1 MELAGFSLHCK
12 FKNGLFSVKSV
23 SSAVIM
29 AGAGTEFFFAP
40 IEKKST
46 EIYDKLLRKYIY
58 VCLVQNNSDTR
69 AG

>member
-46 EIYDKLLRKYIY
+46 EIYNKLMKIHI
-58 VCLVQNNSDTR
+58 CMFVQNNSDTR

>member
-1 MELAGFSLHCK
+1 MELAGISLYCK

-46 EIYDKLLRKYIY
+46 EIYNKLMKIHI
-58 VCLVQNNSDTR
+58 CMFGTK
-69 AG
+69 